1 MGIIDQYVLIIF
13 LKNLLER
20 MINMKKPTCKLIGQ
34 DGNVFNLLSKV
45 SKVLKQNNLYKQEKE
60 MTEKVFNCKSYDE
73 ALRIFSDY
81 VEIE

>member
-1 MGIIDQYVLIIF
+1 
-13 LKNLLER
+13 
-20 MINMKKPTCKLIGQ
+20 MKKPTCKLIGQ